1 MKIEGKKMRR
11 LTVMIALAL
20 CLTASAATAAM
31 YVIENPAST
40 INNPAGSM
48 SNPAAQTNNPASN
61 IYNPG
66 TRLDSRNPLSP
77 PTQPSTAATSASPAA
92 STTAKTARQQYK
104 PEIPQKKYYYKSVG
118 AYIRA
123 AKKAFSD
130 DDYVEFLSITEDALR
145 RIDAGTLKAS
155 ANIKHK
161 LNNYKTF
168 GNGLLE

>member
-1 MKIEGKKMRR
+1 MRR

-20 CLTASAATAAM
+20 CLTASAAARAAM

-77 PTQPSTAATSASPAA
+77 PTQPVQQSTAATAAAPAA
-92 STTAKTARQQYK
+92 SATAKSARQQYK
-104 PEIPQKKYYYKSVG
+104 PEIPQKKYYFKSVG

>member
-1 MKIEGKKMRR
+1 MRR

-20 CLTASAATAAM
+20 CLTASAAARAAM

-40 INNPAGSM
+40 INNPAGNM
-48 SNPAAQTNNPASN
+48 SNPATQTNNPASN

-77 PTQPSTAATSASPAA
+77 PTQPVQQSTAAATATSAAQP
-92 STTAKTARQQYK
+92 TAKQARQQYK
-104 PEIPQKKYYYKSVG
+104 PEIPQKKYYFKSVA

-123 AKKAFSD
+123 AKKTFND
-130 DDYVEFLSITEDALR
+130 DDYVEFLALTEDALR

-155 ANIKHK
+155 ANLKHK
-161 LNNYKTF
+161 LNNYKIF
-168 GNGLLE
+168 GYGLLE

>member
-1 MKIEGKKMRR
+1 MRK
-11 LTVMIALAL
+11 LTVLIALAL
-20 CLTASAATAAM
+20 CLTASAAATAAM

-40 INNPAGSM
+40 INNPAGNM
-48 SNPAAQTNNPASN
+48 YNPATQSNNPASN

-77 PTQPSTAATSASPAA
+77 PTPPVPKSTAATTATSAAPA
-92 STTAKTARQQYK
+92 TAKPARQQYK

-123 AKKAFSD
+123 AKKSFSD

-161 LNNYKTF
+161 LSNFKTF
-168 GNGLLE
+168 GYGLLD